1 MGLQI
6 FSFVD
11 DDIVCKSP
19 YLFAALWP
27 VYIGIIVFSCLSTL
41 VSVLVN
47 AQVVLVVNCG
57 FMPKV
62 PCRSECPGDKLATLS
77 ESLHRT

>member
-1 MGLQI
+1 MGLQM

-27 VYIGIIVFSCLSTL
+27 VYIGIIVFSSFKLS
-41 VSVLVN
+41 
-47 AQVVLVVNCG
+47 QCQYWCG
-57 FMPKV
+57 GGGGGGGGGGHSSSRFLP
-62 PCRSECPGDKLATLS
+62 T
-77 ESLHRT
+77 